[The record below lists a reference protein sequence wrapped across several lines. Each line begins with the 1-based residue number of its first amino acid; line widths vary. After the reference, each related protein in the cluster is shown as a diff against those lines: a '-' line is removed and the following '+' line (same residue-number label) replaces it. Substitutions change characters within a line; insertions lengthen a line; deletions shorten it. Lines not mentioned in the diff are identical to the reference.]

1 LTRIRTQEGAQAVNE
16 AISFIRSQKKV
27 HPLIW
32 NKGLHHAAKNHVDD
46 IGPKGLV
53 TFDSS
58 DGTNA
63 RHRIEKHGKI
73 GGCFATS
80 LSFL

>member
-1 LTRIRTQEGAQAVNE
+1 VNE
-16 AISFIRSQKKV
+16 AIIFARTQKKT
-27 HPLIW
+27 HSLSW
-32 NKGLHHAAKNHVDD
+32 NKGLYQAAKAHAED

-53 TFDSS
+53 TFESS
-58 DGTNA
+58 DGTTA
-63 RHRIEKHGKI
+63 RDRIEKHGKI